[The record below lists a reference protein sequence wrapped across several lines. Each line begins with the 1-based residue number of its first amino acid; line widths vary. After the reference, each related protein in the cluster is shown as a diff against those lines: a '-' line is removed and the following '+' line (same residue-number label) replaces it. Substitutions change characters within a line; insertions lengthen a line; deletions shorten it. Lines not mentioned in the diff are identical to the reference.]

1 MGATL
6 RCGLCRDEP
15 RLRVPLRYAPLMA
28 FHTIIDHG
36 FPVDGLSRTHRMVP
50 RAGEALWR
58 LRSLRRKEGYLAFW
72 RVVEG

>member
-36 FPVDGLSRTHRMVP
+36 YLVEGLSRIHRMVP
-50 RAGEALWR
+50 RSGEAFWGLGW
-58 LRSLRRKEGYLAFW
+58 LRPATGNIT
-72 RVVEG
+72 G